1 MPPTQRQRRQAVES
15 DEDED
20 VHQRP
25 DSPGDDGNSDVD
37 YMHGVER
44 DETSQLIKK
53 LVRYALACEY
63 SRTPIR
69 RDGIKE
75 RVLGIHG
82 REFKKVFA
90 GAQKQLRA
98 ALGMEMV
105 ELPTRDRNLLTVEQK
120 RKATKSQSQKE
131 PTSNSY
137 MLVSVLPEHLRV
149 PDIITPSKVQSA
161 DGEAAYIG
169 IYTML
174 IAIIT
179 FSGGELSDPRLRRFL
194 ARLNAAENMPSSNPN
209 NANAPSEK
217 TELVLQR
224 MIKQGYLVK
233 VADNK
238 NAGDDDAIT
247 WHVGPRGK
255 MEVDNE
261 AIAAVVREIYGGG
274 RQNEELER
282 KLQASIKVKER
293 KPPRSAAGNRAPAI
307 IQEDEEEED
316 EEEDE
321 EPQPGPNTRR
331 GRRG

>member
-1 MPPTQRQRRQAVES
+1 
-15 DEDED
+15 
-20 VHQRP
+20 
-25 DSPGDDGNSDVD
+25 
-37 YMHGVER
+37 
-44 DETSQLIKK
+44 
-53 LVRYALACEY
+53 
-63 SRTPIR
+63 
-69 RDGIKE
+69 
-75 RVLGIHG
+75 
-82 REFKKVFA
+82 
-90 GAQKQLRA
+90 
-98 ALGMEMV
+98 
-105 ELPTRDRNLLTVEQK
+105 
-120 RKATKSQSQKE
+120 
-131 PTSNSY
+131 

-179 FSGGELSDPRLRRFL
+179 LSGGELSDPRLRRFL

-282 KLQASIKVKER
+282 KLQASLKVKER
-293 KPPRSAAGNRAPAI
+293 KPPRSAAGNRAPAT